1 MFVMDAIRTSRAQL
15 PQVDT
20 TELIAA
26 RTRRRVMRR
35 LMPFLIVAYLCAY
48 IDRANLG
55 IAKLEMQ
62 RDLAFAESTI
72 GLGAGI
78 FFIGYL
84 LLEIPGS
91 LIVERSSARKWFA
104 RIMVCW
110 GLVAVLSGFINN
122 VGEFY
127 AARFILGAAEAG
139 FFPGVVV
146 YLSHWFRPEDRTRAK
161 SWFMMTQPLS
171 VVVGV
176 PLARWILETVHWNG
190 LHGWRWVFIL
200 EGVPSIA
207 VGLFGL
213 FYLTDRVQ
221 DARWLPQ
228 DEKSWLASELAKEAD
243 ERLAA
248 GRVSA
253 FAAFR
258 HPQTIQLMIVF
269 FLIVTG
275 NQAILFFLPS
285 IAVELGNLS
294 VVAQT
299 AIATAP
305 YVCSIAGIFLNGHLA
320 ARTGERRWHTA
331 LPMLLAGLSLAAAVL
346 TRQHVGVMVA
356 FLCLMGLSFQAY
368 LPVLW
373 TLPGMYLGQSASAV
387 AIGTINSFGNLG
399 GFVGPYIF
407 GSLKSATGSYQ
418 SGLFVLIGCM
428 LASGILA
435 SRVHIGNRKSD
446 QKET

>member
-1 MFVMDAIRTSRAQL
+1 MVVMDAIRTSRAQL

-35 LMPFLIVAYLCAY
+35 LIPFLIVAYLCAY

-104 RIMVCW
+104 RIMISW
-110 GLVAVLSGFINN
+110 GVVAVMSGFIEN

-190 LHGWRWVFIL
+190 LPGWRWVFIL

-221 DARWLPQ
+221 DARWLPE
-228 DEKSWLASELAKEAD
+228 DEKSWLASQLAKEAD
-243 ERLAA
+243 ERAAA

-253 FAAFR
+253 FAAF
-258 HPQTIQLMIVF
+258 HPPQTIQLMIVF

-294 VVAQT
+294 IVAQT

-305 YVCSIAGIFLNGHLA
+305 YLCSIAGIFLNGHLA

-331 LPMLLAGLSLAAAVL
+331 LPILLAGLSLGAAVL
-346 TRQHVGVMVA
+346 TRQHVGVMFA

-387 AIGTINSFGNLG
+387 AIGAINSFGNLG

-435 SRVHIGNRKSD
+435 SRVQIKNEGCQ